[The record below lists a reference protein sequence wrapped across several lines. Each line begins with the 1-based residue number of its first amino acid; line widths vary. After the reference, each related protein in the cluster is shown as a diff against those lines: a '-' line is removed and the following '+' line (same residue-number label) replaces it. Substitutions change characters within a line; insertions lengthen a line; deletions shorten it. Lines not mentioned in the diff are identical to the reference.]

1 MAFNLGRS
9 DGDKQKTY
17 LIDYKIYSNKSQ
29 KLWGCEDASYIHDDA
44 TCSRLA
50 IAADSIPV
58 TQNDLS
64 LPVECRLRVFMCF
77 FSVVAMSLRARRS
90 RLPNHVRL
98 RINLNFFDYFN
109 ILISKIIFLK

>member
-58 TQNDLS
+58 TQNDRS
-64 LPVECRLRVFMCF
+64 LPVDSECSCASSVSLLWERLALLFNLF
-77 FSVVAMSLRARRS
+77 FGEFQ
-90 RLPNHVRL
+90 
-98 RINLNFFDYFN
+98 IFFF
-109 ILISKIIFLK
+109 FC